1 MANLFDY
8 LKWRGDITFEQVPF
22 SKLDALLL
30 SHLSYSIFDGLLS
43 ESFDEK
49 KTLEQLALDFKN
61 AKDYENRIN
70 IGFLINKQTVE
81 LMFACA
87 KSERFK
93 NVQICG
99 YKKIDDLKIKEQF
112 AAMVYLAGGKTVI
125 SYRGTDD
132 TINGWWED
140 FNLVYLPQIP
150 AQKDAIEY
158 MKAAADY
165 FKGDFTLVGHSKGGN
180 LVVNTA
186 VEVDQNIQNR
196 IEKIYNFD
204 GPGFKK
210 EFFERPEF
218 KAVENKL
225 FSVYPEFSVV
235 GMIFNHTGKYQV
247 AKSDGFAVMQH
258 DAMTWQVMG
267 ADFDEA
273 PDFTP
278 ESKFFAKTFNEWLEG
293 LTADQTEVFINAFYE
308 VVQACG
314 ATTLNEIED
323 NPLHSAAKMVQ
334 QLSAMDK
341 KRKREVHRMLRMFKT
356 VIRKD
361 SPFAKVLTL
370 ARKQV

>member
-22 SKLDALLL
+22 NKLDALLL

-70 IGFLINKQTVE
+70 IGFLINKQTAE

-165 FKGDFTLVGHSKGGN
+165 FKGDFTLIGHSKGGN